1 MKIDNRLLN
10 LLGLLVIV
18 GVLAL
23 GLTSIAV
30 PILERVQSAQGEIAT
45 DQQNNDAL
53 RARLAELTAA
63 EQRQAEIE
71 ESITELRKQL
81 PESAQTDTALQMI
94 ENSLLSTG
102 AAVRNVTF
110 GEPAAFS
117 PRAPYGEEGTTV
129 PSTAPAT
136 PPADDTAQPDAAAE
150 AQPEQAE
157 QPSTDARQQY
167 EVSLS
172 VVVPDE
178 ATALAFLDRLRADT
192 RIMLPVEAALSKGSD
207 SETGYEGKLDI
218 KLLVF
223 FYQTGGVA

>member
-10 LLGLLVIV
+10 LIGLLVIV
-18 GVLAL
+18 AVLAL
-23 GLTSIAV
+23 GLTAIAM
-30 PILERVQSAQGEIAT
+30 PIFERVQIAQGEIAT

-63 EQRQAEIE
+63 EQRQGEIE
-71 ESITELRKQL
+71 DSIAELRKQL

-94 ENSLLSTG
+94 ENSLISTG
-102 AAVRNVTF
+102 AVVRNVAF
-110 GEPAAFS
+110 GEPVPFS
-117 PRAPYGEEGTTV
+117 PRAAYGEQGTAA

-136 PPADDTAQPDAAAE
+136 PPADGTEQPDAAAE
-150 AQPEQAE
+150 APAAQS
-157 QPSTDARQQY
+157 STDARQQY

-207 SETGYEGKLDI
+207 SETGYEGRLEV

-223 FYQTGGVA
+223 FYQTGGGA